1 MTVRDVYESVL
12 VELNK
17 VQAPSLLI
25 SDFVYY
31 LNKAVQEY
39 FNKRYNAFEKDQQA
53 TDDLSRLNLM
63 VEIKAPTPQ
72 NDAAFGLVYSIDL
85 PKDYVHILNCTCVF
99 KRQTPKCDKIVKKVV
114 QGANKLDTNQA
125 SQVLSNYY
133 MRPSI
138 YRPYYYIIYKTDPA
152 KTTPGTNAQG
162 DAIDYGS
169 PFVDRLSGTRYGNST
184 QPVMQILCGNDPQV
198 IDLES
203 VQISYLRAPQFLTI
217 DQDDLDSVADTTSV
231 LEFQDYVVNEI
242 IKEIVKM
249 VLENGADAR
258 LQTFIPINQSIPQK

>member
-1 MTVRDVYESVL
+1 MTVRDVYEAVL

-39 FNKRYNAFEKDQQA
+39 FNKRYSSFEKDQQA
-53 TDDLSRLNLM
+53 TDDLSRLTKM
-63 VEIKAPTPQ
+63 VTLQPIRDLT
-72 NDAAFGLVYSIDL
+72 NDVYKVLYKVQL

-99 KRQTPKCDKIVKKVV
+99 QSDTNKCGDCSQKIV
-114 QGANKLDTNQA
+114 GANKLDTNQA
-125 SQVLSNYY
+125 SQVISNYY

-138 YRPYYYIIYKTDPA
+138 YRPYYYIIYKEDPA
-152 KTTPGTNAQG
+152 RTENDNTEGKITQY
-162 DAIDYGS
+162 DV
-169 PFVDRLSGTRYGNST
+169 PFASRKSGIRYGNST
-184 QPVMQILCGNDPQV
+184 QPEMQILCGND
-198 IDLES
+198 IRTRLTS
-203 VQISYLRAPQFLTI
+203 VQIAYLRAPKFLDLTQEYLDEI
-217 DQDDLDSVADTTSV
+217 SDQTQV

-249 VLENGADAR
+249 VMENGSDAR
-258 LQTFIPINQSIPQK
+258 LQTYIPVNQSIPQK